1 MGAPTDPRTK
11 NQTSFSWTRRDEWMD
26 NFLEFPF
33 IIKTSYL
40 QLSFLYTLFVLGM
53 RREMKKIGMEMGG
66 KNESNSFDV
75 SYDDCYDD
83 LIFFHGQFCVI
94 IVVGLVLGAATT
106 LSSNSIVYY

>member
-1 MGAPTDPRTK
+1 MGAPTDQRTK

-26 NFLEFPF
+26 NLLEFPF

-53 RREMKKIGMEMGG
+53 GGEMEKIGMEMGG

-83 LIFFHGQFCVI
+83 LIFPWTILRHHCCWSGI
-94 IVVGLVLGAATT
+94 RSGY
-106 LSSNSIVYY
+106 NSFQ